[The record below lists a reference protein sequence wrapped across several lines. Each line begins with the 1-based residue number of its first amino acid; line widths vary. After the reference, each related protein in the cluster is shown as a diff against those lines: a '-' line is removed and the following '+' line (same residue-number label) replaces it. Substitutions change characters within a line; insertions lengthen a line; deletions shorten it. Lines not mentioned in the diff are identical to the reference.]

1 MKITMFGATGPT
13 GKHFTALA
21 LKNGH
26 EVTALVR
33 DASKLS
39 AADKLSIVVG
49 DATDDKAVKRVID
62 GADVVVSCLGVQP
75 GGKPI
80 MTTAFTNILAA
91 SRQQKTPP
99 RFVCMTTMGVGG
111 TSFHIRLVL
120 KLFVAGIKQI
130 DDYERADKL
139 VRRNGDV
146 PYTLVRAAHLMDSPG
161 TGVYKHSLKG
171 FYHIAMKIPRA
182 DVASFLLRA
191 ASSAEFENKGVQL
204 YT

>member
-1 MKITMFGATGPT
+1 MKITLFGATGPS

-33 DASKLS
+33 DSSKLS
-39 AADKLSIVVG
+39 SSDNLVVVVG
-49 DATDDKAVKRVID
+49 DATDENAVKRVVD
-62 GADVVVSCLGVQP
+62 GADVVVSCLGVLP

-91 SRQQKTPP
+91 SRQQAPPP
-99 RFVCMTTMGVGG
+99 RFVCMTMMGLGG
-111 TSFHIRLVL
+111 TSFHIKLVL
-120 KLFVAGIKQI
+120 KLFVVGIKLL

-146 PYTLVRAAHLMDSPG
+146 PYVLVRAAHLMDSPG
-161 TGVYKHSLKG
+161 TGAFKHSLKG
-171 FYHIAMKIPRA
+171 FYHIAMKISRA

-191 ASSAEFENKGVQL
+191 ASSEDFENQGVQL

>member
-1 MKITMFGATGPT
+1 
-13 GKHFTALA
+13 
-21 LKNGH
+21 
-26 EVTALVR
+26 
-33 DASKLS
+33 
-39 AADKLSIVVG
+39 
-49 DATDDKAVKRVID
+49 
-62 GADVVVSCLGVQP
+62 
-75 GGKPI
+75 

-91 SRQQKTPP
+91 SRQQATPT

-111 TSFHIRLVL
+111 TSFHIKLVL

-146 PYTLVRAAHLMDSPG
+146 PYVLVRAAHLMDSPG

-204 YT
+204 ST